1 MPRSIC
7 TYKSGTLCV
16 FHLSAPLYCN
26 RKGQEIVAVGE
37 KKPKKKNRKQNKI
50 RAEVR
55 RQKQQTQ
62 SDFTGW
68 MRGER
73 SN

>member
-7 TYKSGTLCV
+7 TYKSGILCV
-16 FHLSAPLYCN
+16 FRLSAPLY
-26 RKGQEIVAVGE
+26 RIREGQEIVAVGE
-37 KKPKKKNRKQNKI
+37 KKKSNEKQNKI
-50 RAEVR
+50 CAEVR

-73 SN
+73 SS